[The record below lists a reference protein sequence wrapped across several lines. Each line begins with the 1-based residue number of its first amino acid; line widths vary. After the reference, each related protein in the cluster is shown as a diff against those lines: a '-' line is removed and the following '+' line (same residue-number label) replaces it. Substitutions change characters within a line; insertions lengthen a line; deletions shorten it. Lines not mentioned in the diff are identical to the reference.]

1 MTAIEKPASH
11 GVQLTSTHEMS
22 APVSIPPAGFNEKIA
37 HFIEIFK
44 GVVPALCSTQ
54 GAAFRAGTM
63 GEKLSQ

>member
-1 MTAIEKPASH
+1 MF
-11 GVQLTSTHEMS
+11 

-54 GAAFRAGTM
+54 GAAFRAGAM
-63 GEKLSQ
+63 GEELSQ